1 MIGTL
6 IATLPLIGGL
16 AAAKLLRRRR
26 FLRAILVVGGT
37 VWPLILAYLLWTLR
51 GKRAYTNAPGG
62 SEDSFQAYIAGAN
75 AMSTC
80 VSPVVSIL
88 MATTTLLCVGLVFEI
103 LRSSSQPS
111 SMPNKEANE

>member
-37 VWPLILAYLLWTLR
+37 VWPLIYAYLLWSLR
-51 GKRAYTNAPGG
+51 GKIAYTNAPGG
-62 SEDSFQAYIAGAN
+62 SEDAFQAYIAGAN
-75 AMSTC
+75 AMSKC

-88 MATTTLLCVGLVFEI
+88 TATTTC
-103 LRSSSQPS
+103 
-111 SMPNKEANE
+111 